1 MKFYKTFLF
10 FGFLTFQLALNA
22 AHSSLKLSPKQWQ
35 EVSEGVDYT
44 ETYKDMEQETKTK
57 ESNLINWNLF
67 NHDFSNFKYVFY
79 FLVSGLIIFL
89 LIKIILSFKN
99 NPTIKPKII
108 SIDSIEEI
116 EEKMH
121 ELDMD
126 LLLNEAL
133 QAKNYRIALRINF
146 LIIIKMLS
154 QKGDIV
160 WAKEKTNWEYYS
172 EVKDINLS
180 ALFKEIIISFE
191 PVWYGEHQLTEEQF
205 NLVSPTYENLKKQ
218 LALHE

>member
-44 ETYKDMEQETKTK
+44 ETYKDLEQETKA
-57 ESNLINWNLF
+57 SNSIKWNPF
-67 NHDFSNFKYVFY
+67 DYDFSNLKYVFY
-79 FLVSGLIIFL
+79 FLVSALIVFL
-89 LIKIILSFKN
+89 LIKIILSFKT
-99 NPTIKPKII
+99 NPSIKPKTI

-126 LLLNEAL
+126 LLLKEAL